1 MNINQRANYVVD
13 RVRSDQSNRDYG
25 LDIDPAPILT
35 QLQLLPII

>member
-25 LDIDPAPILT
+25 LDTAPAPILT
-35 QLQLLPII
+35 QLQLLRVI